1 MARPLVRGFSYVVKE
16 SSKEHPDNT
25 QESAAPSTP
34 ITHKRTKVQDDEV
47 LPIVQFSTM
56 IYYVKEDE
64 GELRIDI
71 VRLGP
76 SEERSLVN
84 YRTNLSLV

>member
-1 MARPLVRGFSYVVKE
+1 MVRSLADRTFQLRSNV
-16 SSKEHPDNT
+16 
-25 QESAAPSTP
+25 PSTP

-76 SEERSLVN
+76 SEERSLVA